1 MVMLRTM
8 FVGIGLAVLLLLMLI
23 SSGVAPKKNLA
34 TDDLQKTVARIYFTN
49 HKEKLTYDRTVERTA
64 SHVQSKDAYR
74 ADVNQFTIRLSEAL
88 EQAGQIAQM
97 RHIDPSDLKALIRQN
112 AIPGS
117 VDNQDRQVNL
127 LALNLCLDLQSV
139 NHHDAHSIDI
149 GGL

>member
-8 FVGIGLAVLLLLMLI
+8 FVGIGLAGLLLLMLL
-23 SSGVAPKKNLA
+23 SRNVEPKKNLVSGN
-34 TDDLQKTVARIYFTN
+34 LQTAVARIYFSN
-49 HKEKLTYDRTVERTA
+49 HKEKLTYDRAVVRTA
-64 SHVQSKDAYR
+64 SLVQSKDAYR

-88 EQAGQIAQM
+88 EQSGQIAQM

-127 LALNLCLDLQSV
+127 LALNLCLDLQSA